1 MRTWISAGV
10 YYASN
15 FLSIT
20 KVVNALEDEAS
31 SIVAAKKLLESSD
44 VKNDLTCIAAEFGFL
59 PQLFCQLQER
69 GQPLT
74 KSVKI
79 VGDAVQR
86 LKTVPGKRGSLVGEK
101 CMILINLETF
111 QKSYRKTTNKMGR

>member
-31 SIVAAKKLLESSD
+31 SIVAAKKLFEPSE
-44 VKNDLTCIAAEFGFL
+44 VKNLL
-59 PQLFCQLQER
+59 RP
-69 GQPLT
+69 
-74 KSVKI
+74 
-79 VGDAVQR
+79 
-86 LKTVPGKRGSLVGEK
+86 SLVSFHK
-101 CMILINLETF
+101 CSASFKKEDSL
-111 QKSYRKTTNKMGR
+111 